1 MQKFGNAYFNSVGT
15 ESRKGSVRF
24 NDIVRAEFK
33 KFSKKRI
40 EDILDRR
47 NEMWRF
53 QMESYFRRVG
63 ER

>member
-1 MQKFGNAYFNSVGT
+1 MW
-15 ESRKGSVRF
+15 F